1 MAAAGVANHLSL
13 LASSPLSMA
22 CPGLTFCLPPP
33 PPAPAPWL
41 AREQVVGR
49 NCRFL
54 QGPGTDRA
62 EVARLRA
69 ALQADPAQPVTV
81 RLLNYRQD
89 GSTFWNCLHVSPVYV
104 HGLHA
109 LTHTHTHE
117 WPSSDCTWPG
127 TRSHT
132 SLPHSQPRSVHTWL
146 HTWKWPHGV
155 HTWLHTWKWP
165 QSAHPCMACVHNF
178 TPCPPSAC
186 VCTHMHLRACVHAAR
201 LLLPAT
207 MLLPLSPPV
216 AACLLPSLNCL
227 DRLPAAIGGSGPSRK
242 TAWPA

>member
-109 LTHTHTHE
+109 LTHTHTHMSGHLE
-117 WPSSDCTWPG
+117 IAHGLAHAHTRACPIASLVVSTHGFTHGSGLMVFTHGFTHGSGLKVLTHAWHAFTISHPALPVLAFAHTCTCVRACTLLACYCLPPCYC
-127 TRSHT
+127 R
-132 SLPHSQPRSVHTWL
+132 SLPP
-146 HTWKWPHGV
+146 
-155 HTWLHTWKWP
+155 
-165 QSAHPCMACVHNF
+165 
-178 TPCPPSAC
+178 
-186 VCTHMHLRACVHAAR
+186 
-201 LLLPAT
+201 
-207 MLLPLSPPV
+207 
-216 AACLLPSLNCL
+216 
-227 DRLPAAIGGSGPSRK
+227 
-242 TAWPA
+242 